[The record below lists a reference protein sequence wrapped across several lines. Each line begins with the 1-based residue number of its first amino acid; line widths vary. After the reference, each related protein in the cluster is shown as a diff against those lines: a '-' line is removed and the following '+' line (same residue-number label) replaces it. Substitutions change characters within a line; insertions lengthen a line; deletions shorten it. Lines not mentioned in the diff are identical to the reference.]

1 MSRPIAVSIFAST
14 ALACA
19 AYLTPQIL
27 ALQLNRKIIESNEQ
41 VREFLTDATATTSSS
56 GEVQRGD
63 GLFGSYL

>member
-19 AYLTPQIL
+19 AYLTPHVI
-27 ALQLNRKIIESNEQ
+27 ALNLNRKIIANNDE
-41 VREFLTDATATTSSS
+41 VRKFLTETSTS
-56 GEVQRGD
+56 GSMPSQPQSGD

>member
-19 AYLTPQIL
+19 AYLAPQVL
-27 ALQLNRKIIESNEQ
+27 ALQLNRKIIANNEQ
-41 VREFLTDATATTSSS
+41 VREFLTETKSS
-56 GEVQRGD
+56 GEVQQGD